1 MTSFQIGNSLFD
13 EPGSAKVAGLVEK
26 AKKNNVKI
34 VFPVDYIT
42 ADKFDKDAKAS
53 CILIM
58 ILFFF
63 CICLSSPQTGVAT
76 DQQGIPDGWMG
87 LDAGPESREKF
98 KATVLEA
105 KTILWN
111 G

>member
-53 CILIM
+53 RILIM
-58 ILFFF
+58 IFFAF
-63 CICLSSPQTGVAT
+63 VYLSPQTGAAT
-76 DQQGIPDGWMG
+76 DEEGIPDGWMG
-87 LDAGPESREKF
+87 LDAGLKSRDLF

>member
-26 AKKNNVKI
+26 AKKNDVKI

-53 CILIM
+53 RILIM
-58 ILFFF
+58 IFLYLP
-63 CICLSSPQTGVAT
+63 ICLLRPELRPIRKAFPTTGWALTRVPRAANFSRPQ
-76 DQQGIPDGWMG
+76 
-87 LDAGPESREKF
+87 F
-98 KATVLEA
+98 
-105 KTILWN
+105 
-111 G
+111 

>member
-1 MTSFQIGNSLFD
+1 M
-13 EPGSAKVAGLVEK
+13 EK

-42 ADKFDKDAKAS
+42 ADKFDKDAK
-53 CILIM
+53 
-58 ILFFF
+58 
-63 CICLSSPQTGVAT
+63 TGVAT
-76 DQQGIPDGWMG
+76 DKDGIPEGWMG
-87 LDAGPESREKF
+87 LDAGPQSRELF
-98 KATVLEA
+98 KQTVLEA